1 MLENI
6 RIFLRG
12 YCLVISDGDLTIYET
27 DMNGFL
33 TDHVAD
39 ISAIMQ
45 EISDGGYI
53 VNYEVPMI

>member
-12 YCLVISDGDLTIYET
+12 YALVIVDGDMSVYET

-39 ISAIMQ
+39 VSAIMQ
-45 EISDGGYI
+45 EISDGSY
-53 VNYEVPMI
+53 VKNFEVHQI